1 MNIKGWAGIGALLLI
16 LGACSTVDT
25 VKTAIA
31 VKGAELSAQALVDAE
46 WWVCRAASVG
56 SVKDRYGASLERA
69 DLYRNF
75 CDGNGQANVIAPE

>member
-1 MNIKGWAGIGALLLI
+1 MSIWKPILLALLLTSCASI
-16 LGACSTVDT
+16 DT

-56 SVKDRYGASLERA
+56 SVKDRYGQSQDRS
-69 DLYRNF
+69 DLYKEF
-75 CDGNGQANVIAPE
+75 CDGAAAANVIGE